1 MEEIKEAEVQKY
13 LTNYLPQYQLI
24 KNARYEQGCLKAE
37 LIPFIYPFTNDDS
50 DYVNATQL
58 HLYLSQLTYVLVAKC
73 IVDPNFTMFSK
84 LVKIETYMEKM
95 VERRLFF
102 ASIEQKMKRV
112 IYKKNLPINAEMKIN
127 GVRLVKGTG
136 FCEVEFNLGNKA
148 CFGTILLSM
157 PFSNLTQKK

>member
-1 MEEIKEAEVQKY
+1 MQKY

-37 LIPFIYPFTNDDS
+37 VIPFIYPFTNADS
-50 DYVNATQL
+50 DYINATQL
-58 HLYLSQLTYVLVAKC
+58 QLYLSQLTYVLVAKS

-102 ASIEQKMKRV
+102 ANLEQKMKRV
-112 IYKKNLPINAEMKIN
+112 L
-127 GVRLVKGTG
+127 
-136 FCEVEFNLGNKA
+136 
-148 CFGTILLSM
+148 
-157 PFSNLTQKK
+157 